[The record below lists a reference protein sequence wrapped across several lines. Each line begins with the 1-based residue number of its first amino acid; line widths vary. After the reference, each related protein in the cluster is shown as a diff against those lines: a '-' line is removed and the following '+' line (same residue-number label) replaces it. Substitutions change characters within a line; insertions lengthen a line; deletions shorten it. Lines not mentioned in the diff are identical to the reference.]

1 MSYAETQQIMADLK
15 EIMALI
21 DGVTI
26 KTEKLNNN
34 LPRTKETLSTFR
46 DIERV
51 ALRYLVLAR
60 RMGLPED
67 VEKATQVITELI
79 VMIRMAQMS
88 YNMLTSGTPIGLL
101 MGAAGMAITVL
112 SASDF
117 MMNPGG

>member
-26 KTEKLNNN
+26 KTEKLNTN
-34 LPRTKETLSTFR
+34 LPRTKETLSTFK

-51 ALRYLVLAR
+51 ALRYLALSR

-67 VEKATQVITELI
+67 IEKATQTLTELI

-88 YNMLTSGTPIGLL
+88 YTMLTAGTPIGLL
-101 MGAAGMAITVL
+101 LGAAGIAMTAL

-117 MMNPGG
+117 VMNPGG

>member
-26 KTEKLNNN
+26 KTERLNTN
-34 LPRTKETLSTFR
+34 LPRTKETLSTFK

-51 ALRYLVLAR
+51 ALRYLALAR

-67 VEKATQVITELI
+67 IERATQALSELI

-88 YNMLTSGTPIGLL
+88 YTMLTAGTPIGLL
-101 MGAAGMAITVL
+101 MGVAGISMTVL

-117 MMNPGG
+117 VMNPGG

>member
-26 KTEKLNNN
+26 KTEKLNTN

-51 ALRYLVLAR
+51 ALRYLALSR

-67 VEKATQVITELI
+67 IEKATQTLTELI

-88 YNMLTSGTPIGLL
+88 YTMLTAGTPIGLL
-101 MGAAGMAITVL
+101 LGAAGIAMTAL

-117 MMNPGG
+117 VMNPGG

>member
-26 KTEKLNNN
+26 KTEILNTN
-34 LPRTKETLSTFR
+34 LPRTKETLSTFK

-51 ALRYLVLAR
+51 ALRYLALSR

-67 VEKATQVITELI
+67 IEKATQTLTELI

-88 YNMLTSGTPIGLL
+88 YTMLTAGTPIGLL
-101 MGAAGMAITVL
+101 LGAAGIAMTAL

-117 MMNPGG
+117 VMNPGG